1 MGRVVARVSGPQKP
15 EDVLLDVFA
24 LSFLTIII
32 AAYTVNVGLYLS
44 IALGVIDGV
53 LFIMMLRR
61 IVTAT
66 FTVDGL
72 IIERGGRRGRVFIP
86 RDVVVAGNVVCI
98 EWDSRDRSYRM
109 RVAYGGRVYTIS
121 LMNKRLVDK
130 MVDRLRRNWGWTPP
144 ECPST

>member
-44 IALGVIDGV
+44 IALGVLDGV

-86 RDVVVAGNVVCI
+86 RDVVVNNNVVCI
-98 EWDSRDRSYRM
+98 TRTRWVLKL
-109 RVAYGGRVYTIS
+109 RVTHGSIDYSIPLSKWQY
-121 LMNKRLVDK
+121 NKLVNK
-130 MVDRLRRNWGWTPP
+130 LRKHWGWTPP
-144 ECPST
+144 ECPN